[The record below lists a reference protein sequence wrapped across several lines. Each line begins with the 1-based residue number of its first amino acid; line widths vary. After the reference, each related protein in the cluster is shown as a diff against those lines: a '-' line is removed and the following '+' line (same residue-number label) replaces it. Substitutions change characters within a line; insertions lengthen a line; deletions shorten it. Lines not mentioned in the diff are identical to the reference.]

1 MPKSVAN
8 SMTNSTLPLPPPPH
22 LLLSNPFL
30 ASFAASCLLQNIDL
44 ATATLPPSSP
54 LLLPKKTH
62 TINSF
67 NMPTCCA
74 CSHDNCQILSSFLSF
89 PPPPPTLSLLAEK
102 YGSYVSL
109 YLCLSTSSVDCFLL
123 PHIFGA
129 YIFKR
134 ILTVKS
140 IV

>member
-30 ASFAASCLLQNIDL
+30 ASFAASCLLQNINL

-89 PPPPPTLSLLAEK
+89 PPLPPPPCPCWLRNTAHMC
-102 YGSYVSL
+102 
-109 YLCLSTSSVDCFLL
+109 LCICACRLQVLIVFSCL
-123 PHIFGA
+123 IFSGP
-129 YIFKR
+129 IF
-134 ILTVKS
+134 S
-140 IV
+140 NGY